1 MVSFKEGLY
10 TVDFRSSIALPQ
22 AFAICIAI
30 VHSRESNIRSVEG
43 QTLQEH
49 IIAENRRKVPGSYV
63 PNHPPLSP
71 VGRA

>member
-1 MVSFKEGLY
+1 MVSYKEGLY
-10 TVDFRSSIALPQ
+10 TVDFRSSIALLQ
-22 AFAICIAI
+22 AFAICIAV
-30 VHSRESNIRSVEG
+30 VHGKKSTIRCVEV

-49 IIAENRRKVPGSYV
+49 MIGENMRKVPASYV